1 MEFGLNLYSI
11 RKNISTEEAFLDTA
25 IKLKE
30 MGYSFMQFSGC
41 PYDPEKIKRVVDA
54 SGMPVV
60 LTHVDI
66 AKILDETEKLV
77 EEHNYFG
84 CKNIGLGGLK
94 RDIMK
99 DDKLWKETLDK
110 LNLAAE
116 KIAKMGSKFF
126 FHQHHYEF
134 HTFDDGMQ
142 AFDYMIQN
150 CPNINFTVDSYWVQY
165 GGFNPVTYVDKLK
178 GRMECAHLNDLRIN
192 RHIKENE
199 DGTVTVEMK
208 PGYAPC
214 GEGNLDFKTIIPKWK
229 ECGTEYF
236 LVEQDDAAS
245 YPDALGQ
252 VKSSIDYLK
261 SLKF

>member
-1 MEFGLNLYSI
+1 MEFGLNLYSV
-11 RKNISTEEAFLDTA
+11 RKNISTEEDFLATA

-84 CKNIGLGGLK
+84 CKNIGLGSLK
-94 RDIMK
+94 GNLMIT
-99 DDKLWKETLDK
+99 DDDWKRTLDE
-110 LNLAAE
+110 LNVAAE

-126 FHQHHYEF
+126 MHHHQYEF
-134 HTFDDGMQ
+134 HEFADGTQ
-142 AFDYMIQN
+142 VFDYMVKN

-165 GGFNPVTYVDKLK
+165 GGYDCISFADKIK
-178 GRMECAHLNDLRIN
+178 GRMECVHLKDYRI
-192 RHIKENE
+192 RRILAEE
-199 DGTVTVEMK
+199 EGAK
-208 PGYAPC
+208 PEFRPKYAPC
-214 GEGNLDFKTIIPKWK
+214 GEGNMDFKPIIEKWK
-229 ECGTEYF
+229 QCGTKYF
-236 LVEQDDAAS
+236 LVEQDDAWS
-245 YPDALGQ
+245 YPDALAQ